1 MFQGVEES
9 VSQLK
14 QMFALARIAIV
25 SFFYYFYRYCFILLL
40 FFFVSVFIFKI
51 IINSIIYSIGYFMNH
66 YCKSGVINLS
76 EKFRVKVSNIAHR
89 ILNGYRN
96 RRKYYFKMAS

>member
-25 SFFYYFYRYCFILLL
+25 SFFYYFSLFLYLFLKLLL
-40 FFFVSVFIFKI
+40 IVL
-51 IINSIIYSIGYFMNH
+51 YRIGYFMKH
-66 YCKSGVINLS
+66 YCESGVINLS